1 MYRKR
6 LAVWPSQNAVKKL
19 KFQFVEDGL
28 NVLEVFRK
36 GPRDRGSAGACQF
49 SKFWPCERPHKAF
62 RESDN
67 RSYGIGN
74 GVEHIVQVPRKKVQC
89 ADDNDELFRDEVRLG
104 LEEAGHQ
111 VTQLSN
117 GNEGLKAFKNQRP
130 DLVITN
136 VVMDQGEGVETMKMM
151 LELALGTPVIAI
163 SAFQSYLHSMEILGA
178 CHSLVKPF
186 CMPAL
191 IEAVDSVMGSQGNS

>member
-1 MYRKR
+1 MVLNILFKFLERR
-6 LAVWPSQNAVKKL
+6 FNAPMITTSY
-19 KFQFVEDGL
+19 FVM
-28 NVLEVFRK
+28 
-36 GPRDRGSAGACQF
+36 
-49 SKFWPCERPHKAF
+49 
-62 RESDN
+62 
-67 RSYGIGN
+67 RS
-74 GVEHIVQVPRKKVQC
+74 V
-89 ADDNDELFRDEVRLG
+89 G

-117 GNEGLKAFKNQRP
+117 GIEGLKAFKSQRP

-136 VVMDQGEGVETMKMM
+136 VVMDQGEGDETMKMM
-151 LELALGTPVIAI
+151 FELAPGTPVIAI
-163 SAFQSYLHSMEILGA
+163 SAFQSYLQSMEILGA